1 MNHNLKLYTIA
12 TLAILSTG
20 CKVGK
25 EYVRPA
31 TDLPTQYRAAQ
42 QATDSISV
50 AALSTKVF
58 FNDPALQQLI
68 DSANTKNYDL
78 LIALKNIEQADQT
91 LREAKV
97 NFLPE
102 LGLNIQANSS
112 KPSKNSLNGL
122 SMGQFLGT
130 STVQDYNTALNLSW
144 EIGLWGKLRGMK
156 AQALSQYLQT
166 QEASKLIRSKLVSTV
181 ATGYY
186 NLLMLDEQLRIANRT
201 VSLNDSTLRMTK
213 LQWEAGL
220 TTILAIQQ
228 AEAQK
233 LSSEQ
238 LIPALLQ
245 NISIQENA
253 LSQLT
258 GTLPASVYRLKKL
271 NEISPAVQMPA
282 GYPVALLNQRADV
295 KASEYA
301 LRAANEAIGIAQASM
316 YPSLNITAQGGLNS
330 FKASN
335 WFNIPGSLFG
345 MVAGSVAQPIFQR
358 RQLKTKF
365 EIAKLEREKSVLAF
379 RQTVLLA
386 VTEVADALTTS
397 ARLKEQLVLAEA
409 RVNTLRSAIKNA
421 DMLYKS
427 GMATYLEVI
436 LAQGSLLQSELELSD
451 LKRQRLAADVTLYT
465 ALGGGNNPE

>member
-1 MNHNLKLYTIA
+1 MNYPHKLYTCA
-12 TLAILSTG
+12 ALAILITG

-31 TDLPTQYRAAQ
+31 TGLPTEYSAVQ
-42 QATDSISV
+42 QSADSTSV
-50 AALSTKVF
+50 ATLSTKAF
-58 FNDPALQQLI
+58 FNDDALQQLI

-78 LIALKNIEQADQT
+78 LIAMKNIESANQS

-102 LGLNIQANSS
+102 LGLNIQANTNR
-112 KPSKNSLNGL
+112 PSKNSLNGL
-122 SMGQFLGT
+122 SMGQFFSS
-130 STVQDYNTALNLSW
+130 STIQDYNATLNVSW
-144 EIGLWGKLRGMK
+144 EIGLWGKLNRMK
-156 AQALSQYLQT
+156 GKALAEYLQT
-166 QEASKLIRSKLVSTV
+166 QEASKLIRSKLVASV

-201 VSLNDSTLRMTK
+201 VALNDSTLQMTK
-213 LQWEAGL
+213 LQWDAGL
-220 TTILAIQQ
+220 TTILAVQQ

-238 LIPALLQ
+238 LVPTLQ
-245 NISIQENA
+245 QGISIQENA

-258 GTLPASVYRLKKL
+258 GTLPASVYRVKKL
-271 NEISPAVQMPA
+271 NEISPAVQIPA
-282 GYPVALLNQRADV
+282 GYPVALLNNRADV

-301 LRAANEAIGIAQASM
+301 LRAANESVGIAQASM
-316 YPSLNITAQGGLNS
+316 YPALNITAQGGVNS

-345 MVAGSVAQPIFQR
+345 TLAGSVTQPLFQR
-358 RQLKTKF
+358 RLLKTRF
-365 EIAKLEREKSVLAF
+365 EIAKVEREKSVLQF
-379 RQTVLLA
+379 RQTLLLA
-386 VTEVADALTTS
+386 VTEVSDALTKST
-397 ARLKEQLVLAEA
+397 RLKEQLVLAER

-451 LKRQRLAADVTLYT
+451 LKRQRLAADVELYT
-465 ALGGGNNPE
+465 ALGGGINP

>member
-1 MNHNLKLYTIA
+1 MNHSTKIYAITS
-12 TLAILSTG
+12 LALLSAG

-25 EYVRPA
+25 DYSRPA
-31 TDLPTQYRAAQ
+31 TQLPAQYRAAQ
-42 QATDSISV
+42 SATDSVSI

-58 FNDPALQQLI
+58 FNDEALQQLI
-68 DSANTKNYDL
+68 DSANIKNYDL
-78 LIALKNIEQADQT
+78 LIALKNIETADQS

-102 LGLNIQANSS
+102 MGLNIQANST

-130 STVQDYNTALNLSW
+130 TTVQDYNAALNLSW

-156 AQALSQYLQT
+156 AKALSEYLQT
-166 QEASKLIRSKLVSTV
+166 QEASKLIRSKLVSSV

-201 VSLNDSTLRMTK
+201 VALNDSTLKMTK
-213 LQWEAGL
+213 LQWDAGL

-238 LIPALLQ
+238 LVPALQ
-245 NISIQENA
+245 QSISIQENA

-258 GTLPASVYRLKKL
+258 GTMPASIHRVKKL
-271 NEISPAVQMPA
+271 NEISPAVQMPT
-282 GYPVALLNQRADV
+282 GYPVALLNNRADV

-301 LRAANEAIGIAQASM
+301 LRAANDAVGVAQASM
-316 YPSLNITAQGGLNS
+316 YPALNITAQGGLNS

-345 MVAGSVAQPIFQR
+345 IVAGSVAQPIFQR
-358 RQLKTKF
+358 RQLKTRF
-365 EIAKLEREKSVLAF
+365 EIAKIEREKSVLAF

-386 VTEVADALTTS
+386 VTEVSDALTIS
-397 ARLKEQLVLAEA
+397 LRLKEQLTLAEA
-409 RVNTLRSAIKNA
+409 RVNTLRSAIRNA

-451 LKRQRLAADVTLYT
+451 LKRQRLAADVALYT
-465 ALGGGNNPE
+465 ALGGGNNE

>member
-1 MNHNLKLYTIA
+1 MNYPNKLYTCA
-12 TLAILSTG
+12 ALAILITG

-31 TDLPTQYRAAQ
+31 ATLPAEYRAAQ
-42 QATDSISV
+42 QSADSSSAAT
-50 AALSTKVF
+50 LSTKAF
-58 FNDPALQQLI
+58 FNDDALQQLI

-78 LIALKNIEQADQT
+78 LIAMKNIEEADQS

-102 LGLNIQANSS
+102 MGLNIQANTNR
-112 KPSKNSLNGL
+112 PSKNSLNGL
-122 SMGQFLGT
+122 SMGQFFSS
-130 STVQDYNTALNLSW
+130 STIQDYNAALNVSW
-144 EIGLWGKLRGMK
+144 EIGLWGKLSRMK
-156 AQALSQYLQT
+156 GKALSEYLQT
-166 QEASKLIRSKLVSTV
+166 QEASKLIRSKLVSSV

-186 NLLMLDEQLRIANRT
+186 NLLMLDEQLRIARRT
-201 VSLNDSTLRMTK
+201 VALNDSTLQMTK
-213 LQWEAGL
+213 LQWYAGL
-220 TTILAIQQ
+220 TTILAVQQ

-238 LIPALLQ
+238 LVPTLQ
-245 NISIQENA
+245 QGISIQENA

-258 GTLPASVYRLKKL
+258 GTLPGSVYRVKKL
-271 NEISPAVQMPA
+271 NEISPAVQIPT
-282 GYPVALLNQRADV
+282 GYPVALLNNRADV

-301 LRAANEAIGIAQASM
+301 LRTANESVGIAQASM
-316 YPSLNITAQGGLNS
+316 YPALNITAQGGLNS

-345 MVAGSVAQPIFQR
+345 MVAGSVTQPIFQR
-358 RQLKTKF
+358 RLLKTKF
-365 EIAKLEREKSVLAF
+365 EIAKLEREKSVLQF

-386 VTEVADALTTS
+386 VTEVADALTKST
-397 ARLKEQLVLAEA
+397 RLKEQLVSAEH
-409 RVNTLRSAIKNA
+409 RVSTLRSAIKNA

-451 LKRQRLAADVTLYT
+451 LKRQRLAADVELYT
-465 ALGGGNNPE
+465 ALGGGINP